1 MKVCFK
7 CNVEKPLDGFYRH
20 SGMRDGHLNKCK
32 DCTKRDVRLYRRSSP
47 AVREYDR
54 NRAKLPHRRAQIA
67 KASKRW
73 KEANPE
79 GYRAHYTLTNAV
91 RDGKIERQPCEIC
104 GEEAHAHHPDYS
116 KPLDVVWL
124 CPTHHARLHAGSL

>member
-20 SGMRDGHLNKCK
+20 PRMRDGRLNKCK
-32 DCTKRDVRLYRRSSP
+32 DCTKRDVRLYRRSNP
-47 AVREYDR
+47 AVQEYDR
-54 NRAKLPHRRAQIA
+54 NRAKLPHRRAMIA

-73 KEANPE
+73 RETNQE
-79 GYRAHYTLTNAV
+79 GYRAHCTLTNAV

-104 GEEAHAHHPDYS
+104 GEKAHAHHPDYR